1 MYGGTYNYKDMY
13 DKSKSLQMYGFSVG
27 LGKRL
32 RWPDDYFTLS
42 TELSYQRY
50 VLHDWRYFPVT
61 NGHCNNVSLNIT
73 LGRNSVDN
81 PIFPRT
87 GSEFSLALQLTP
99 PYSLFDHIDYSSYN
113 LSNQDDVNKM
123 HRWIEYHKWEFKSK
137 TYTPL
142 MDPTVYK
149 KGLVL
154 MTRADL
160 GLLRL
165 L

>member
-1 MYGGTYNYKDMY
+1 
-13 DKSKSLQMYGFSVG
+13 
-27 LGKRL
+27 
-32 RWPDDYFTLS
+32 
-42 TELSYQRY
+42 
-50 VLHDWRYFPVT
+50 
-61 NGHCNNVSLNIT
+61 
-73 LGRNSVDN
+73 
-81 PIFPRT
+81 
-87 GSEFSLALQLTP
+87 LALQLTP

-160 GLLRL
+160 GLFGYYDKYKKSPFETFDVGGDGMTGYASYATESVGFVDMRTARSL
-165 L
+165 LTVKKAMLMLV